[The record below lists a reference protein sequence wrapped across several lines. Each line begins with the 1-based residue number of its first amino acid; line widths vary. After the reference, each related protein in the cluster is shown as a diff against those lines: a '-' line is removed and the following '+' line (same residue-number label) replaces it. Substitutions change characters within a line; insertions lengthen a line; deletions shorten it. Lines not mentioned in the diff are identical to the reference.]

1 MSGSVHGRITLQSDI
16 ERRKNVAFDFYAFLN
31 RSIYVDD
38 DSFWV
43 LFIAAVVFYWL
54 VAKPLAELPTY
65 EELKAAEELAKK

>member
-1 MSGSVHGRITLQSDI
+1 MLMMILSG
-16 ERRKNVAFDFYAFLN
+16 
-31 RSIYVDD
+31 
-38 DSFWV
+38 V